1 MWSKLCGGF
10 VSFCNEASFVGLS
23 GLSGLSTFVALSRGF
38 SPGWSRFC
46 WSGRGVTWGMVGGGG
61 MIVAFPVGAGV
72 VDGLAGLMGGALG
85 MFCGCLLVEGLPC
98 SSHSPSSS
106 FWPITI
112 ALLGGVALGGTS
124 I

>member
-10 VSFCNEASFVGLS
+10 AGFCGEASLVGLS
-23 GLSGLSTFVALSRGF
+23 V
-38 SPGWSRFC
+38 GWSRFC
-46 WSGRGVTWGMVGGGG
+46 WSGRGVTWGMVGEG

-72 VDGLAGLMGGALG
+72 VGGLAGLMGGALG
-85 MFCGCLLVEGLPC
+85 MFCGCLLVGGLPC

-106 FWPITI
+106 FPPITI
-112 ALLGGVALGGTS
+112 ALLGGVALGGTCSGVHTS